1 MLIMSFYFGGRTLEK
16 ILAMGKKMNW
26 SDYPNF
32 SAQEF
37 NCSHCNAERDE
48 A

>member
-1 MLIMSFYFGGRTLEK
+1 V
-16 ILAMGKKMNW
+16 NW

-37 NCSHCNAERDE
+37 DCQHCGQNEMKPEFMAEVAAVARDSL
-48 A
+48 